1 MSGRITK
8 KWIARGV
15 VRQQPAGTGWLKK
28 DGQRSKRIPEAEMDS
43 LIDQILKE
51 RARK

>member
-8 KWIARGV
+8 KWIAREG
-15 VRQQPAGTGWLKK
+15 GTTATSWDGMVKK
-28 DGQRSKRIPEAEMDS
+28 DGQRSKRIPEAEMDN